1 MINKYLGKGM
11 DMTERESEIFEWI
24 KENPLISQQEIADR
38 AGITRSSVAVH
49 ISNLMKKGMIKGK
62 GYVLS
67 EQNYITVVGAV
78 NVDISGTPGE
88 ALRMSDSNPGKMNIS
103 FGGVGR
109 NIAENLARLGANVS
123 LITALGDD
131 FYEEEIEKHLRGLQ
145 IDVSHSLRVKDQA
158 TSTYLCINNAE
169 GDMAVAIS
177 DMDIYEKLTP
187 EFLDA
192 KINFINRGMLLVI
205 DGNIPKESID
215 HLLKK
220 VTVPVVAE
228 PVSIAKAMRFADSL
242 DKITY
247 FKPNRFELGALT
259 GVDVDSDAGLK
270 KAAETLI
277 NRGVENLIVSLGEEG
292 IFIANKE
299 KSEKLPAFA
308 CKEVNTTGCGDSL
321 IAALAFAA
329 SEGKNLKEAAEYG
342 LAAASICIEHD
353 GAISPDMLLDNILYR
368 IKNNK

>member
-1 MINKYLGKGM
+1 
-11 DMTERESEIFEWI
+11 
-24 KENPLISQQEIADR
+24 
-38 AGITRSSVAVH
+38 
-49 ISNLMKKGMIKGK
+49 
-62 GYVLS
+62 
-67 EQNYITVVGAV
+67 
-78 NVDISGTPGE
+78 
-88 ALRMSDSNPGKMNIS
+88 MNIS

-145 IDVSHSLRVKDQA
+145 IDLSNSLRLKDQA
-158 TSTYLCINNAE
+158 TSTYLCINNKE

-177 DMDIYEKLTP
+177 DMDIYEKITP
-187 EFLDA
+187 AFLDA
-192 KINFINRGMLLVI
+192 KISFINRGMLLVI
-205 DGNIPKESID
+205 DGNIPKPCID
-215 HLLKK
+215 HILKK

-242 DKITY
+242 DKITI
-247 FKPNRFELGALT
+247 FKPNRYELGALT
-259 GVDVDSDAGLK
+259 GVDVSNEAGLK
-270 KAAETLI
+270 KAADILL
-277 NRGVENLIVSLGEEG
+277 NKGVENLIVSLGEEG
-292 IFIANKE
+292 VFLAN
-299 KSEKLPAFA
+299 SEKMERKPAFA

-321 IAALAFAA
+321 IAAVSYATSIGKDLFTAA
-329 SEGKNLKEAAEYG
+329 DYG

>member
-1 MINKYLGKGM
+1 
-11 DMTERESEIFEWI
+11 MTERESEIFEWI

-88 ALRMSDSNPGKMNIS
+88 SLRMSDSNPGKMNIS

-109 NIAENLARLGANVS
+109 NIAENMARLGANVS

-131 FYEEEIEKHLRGLQ
+131 IYEEEIEKHLRGLR

-158 TSTYLCINNAE
+158 TSTYLCINNRE

-177 DMDIYEKLTP
+177 DMEIYDKLTP
-187 EFLDA
+187 EYLDGQV
-192 KINFINRGMLLVI
+192 NYINRGELLVI
-205 DGNIPKESID
+205 DGNIPKSSID

-220 VTVPVVAE
+220 VSVPVVAE

-242 DKITY
+242 DKITI
-247 FKPNRFELGALT
+247 FKPNRYELGALT
-259 GVDVDSDAGLK
+259 DVDVRNDDGLK
-270 KAAETLI
+270 RAADILL
-277 NRGVENLIVSLGEEG
+277 NKGVKNIIVSLGEEG
-292 IFIANKE
+292 LFLAN
-299 KSEKLPAFA
+299 SEKMERKAAFA

-321 IAALAFAA
+321 IAAVSYATSIGKDLYSAA
-329 SEGKNLKEAAEYG
+329 DYG

-353 GAISPDMLLDNILYR
+353 GAISPDMLLDNILLR